1 MSIEQAVKQFI
12 EENIDLVDDNEF
24 LYLYKQIKSYTFT
37 RSFTETL
44 LAASINPLDYMTEI
58 PERYLYESKIQTLH
72 IPAGITTVGKY
83 AFARCTELTQ
93 VSLPEG
99 VTLIDE
105 GAFMNCTKLERV
117 QLPAT
122 LRYIETGAFQGCTAL
137 KDVTFSGTSDQWLKV
152 VDYGSGLIDL
162 EPITCL
168 GG

>member
-12 EENIDLVDDNEF
+12 EGNIDLIEDNEF

-44 LAASINPLDYMTEI
+44 LAADINPLDHMTEV
-58 PERYLYESKIQTLH
+58 PKRYLYESKIQTIH
-72 IPAGITTVGKY
+72 IPTGITTVGEY
-83 AFARCTELTQ
+83 AFAGCTELTQ

-105 GAFMNCTKLERV
+105 GAFMNCTNLERV
-117 QLPAT
+117 RLPAS
-122 LRYIETGAFQGCTAL
+122 LKYIEAGVFQGCTAL
-137 KDVTFSGTSDQWLKV
+137 KDVTFLGTSDQWIKV
-152 VDYGSGLIDL
+152 VDYGSGLLNL